1 MGDGGSM
8 GGGSSGS
15 TTTSTTT
22 TTGASGENSQST
34 ASDANASSSA
44 GSGNNRSTPKQPV
57 NATIKQFKQQNLG
70 YQKLS
75 SGDKQQLREILT
87 KIPQTDSKK
96 AKISLMNEMGKK
108 INWPNTQ
115 GSSKRR
121 KIVRANFDVGTNPTS
136 TPKQPV
142 NATIKQFKQQ
152 NLGYSQL
159 SASQKQKL
167 RTNLEKLKQT
177 GVRNPGQISMKQQRV
192 LSNIGK
198 IFEGVPNEGKREKI
212 IKQNF
217 GFGQNLKGRGSSA
230 PNVDFPFDIPSLTG
244 QKLRAIGHEML
255 TGAAS
260 FLKEVYDF
268 AFSTPVPKNSGWYNI
283 LGEPTNKPFKPLYH
297 KLLNGTLYPVTN
309 MLLGIAVTL
318 IGLSLAVNPLM
329 SRFRAWNLI
338 TKFVTFLLLYGFSW
352 TAITLMHG
360 SVHSITMWIRPSAE
374 AMSQLVTNVGK
385 MSGITIGAYFVGSGG
400 IMAAAAGLATE
411 LAMRNV
417 LLKYFFPY
425 IFAPLVFILY
435 VSPWE
440 RLKSVAS
447 MALWQYVNVLT
458 MVIPM
463 AVFLRAATVVKF
475 TAEETL
481 KGMIL
486 LIALYGAAAV
496 MPVIMT
502 WAFAKMKGKAVAGA
516 KSAAAGAASRA
527 GAMKDS
533 VWGSGSSSDSTATG
547 NTSPGDRAEAAVE
560 TTSVGSSSGSGVP
573 SSGELSDSALEQTG
587 PEGSETATTTA
598 GQVRALHEEEKSSP
612 NSADAKYE
620 AYFKEQKERSGS
632 HRTTMQ
638 EKLAD

>member
-1 MGDGGSM
+1 MYDSVASEQDDSLSARRAVVLALVGVLLLSSVGGVI
-8 GGGSSGS
+8 GSSGIAAAQQVGS
-15 TTTSTTT
+15 GGNGTAGNATTAGNGTTV
-22 TTGASGENSQST
+22 GNGMASGGGGNNST
-34 ASDANASSSA
+34 AAN
-44 GSGNNRSTPKQPV
+44 PV
-57 NATIKQFKQQNLG
+57 NATIQEFKRQNLG
-70 YQKLS
+70 YANLSAEKKQQVRSDLQQLYAGNVSQLKENRLIGNVQSTLS
-75 SGDKQQLREILT
+75 SGPLMSPGEYNKPKNIIKDRLNASSELT
-87 KIPQTDSKK
+87 TDGDPTDS
-96 AKISLMNEMGKK
+96 S
-108 INWPNTQ
+108 P
-115 GSSKRR
+115 
-121 KIVRANFDVGTNPTS
+121 
-136 TPKQPV
+136 
-142 NATIKQFKQQ
+142 
-152 NLGYSQL
+152 L
-159 SASQKQKL
+159 SRL
-167 RTNLEKLKQT
+167 
-177 GVRNPGQISMKQQRV
+177 
-192 LSNIGK
+192 
-198 IFEGVPNEGKREKI
+198 
-212 IKQNF
+212 
-217 GFGQNLKGRGSSA
+217 
-230 PNVDFPFDIPSLTG
+230 DIPSLTG

-268 AFSTPVPKNSGWYNI
+268 AFSTPVPQNNGWQNI
-283 LGEPTNKPFKPLYH
+283 LGEPTNEPFKPLYE

-309 MLLGIAVTL
+309 LLLGIAVTL

-338 TKFVTFLLLYGFSW
+338 TKFVTFLLLYGFAW
-352 TAITLMHG
+352 TAVTLMHG

-463 AVFLRAATVVKF
+463 AVFLRAATVVNF
-475 TAEETL
+475 STEQTL
-481 KGMIL
+481 QGMIL

-496 MPVIMT
+496 MPVITT

-547 NTSPGDRAEAAVE
+547 GMSPGDRAEAAVE

-620 AYFKEQKERSGS
+620 AYFKEQKERSGP